1 MSKALYRTYRPS
13 TFGAVAGQE
22 HVKRTLRNQLLRGT
36 VSHAYLF
43 SGPRG
48 VGKTTLA
55 RLLAKGVN
63 CAALKD
69 GEPCGAC
76 PSCKAFDQN
85 RTLDIIEIDAAS
97 HTGVDNVRENI
108 IEAVRVPP
116 SIGSRKV
123 FIVDEVHML
132 STSAFNA
139 LLKTLEEPPAH
150 ALFVLATTEVH
161 KIPQTILSRCQRFD
175 FKRVDA
181 GEMKGRLSWIGA
193 QEGVTVDNQV
203 LDAVVRVSE
212 GCLRDAESLLGQLI
226 AIGEKNIDVE
236 AASLVLPITYTTTA
250 LDLFEVLF
258 SFDGKG
264 CLDHLGTF
272 VTQGGS
278 IRQFTNECV
287 SLVRAMLFIQ
297 LGSGDDAYDETTAER
312 LRTFSGRL
320 EVGQSRWLLDS
331 LLAAKVKPAS
341 DIFPQLPL
349 ELVCVEFIEK
359 FKKDR
364 NPGGGPG
371 RQDGSN
377 DGSGRMTKDNVPRK
391 DEGSEIASHFVPP
404 GGTSRD
410 RSSVEPPRNC
420 EGEQKEEK
428 KEGGESEVPPA
439 ASFSVEDLASKWKR
453 CCEAVAQHNIALPLV
468 LQKARP
474 IAVEDGCVHL
484 GFEHTFHVDT
494 IDQPKNVKIVERAI
508 NEIMQSSITLRI
520 VQLAK
525 TPRPIDDIAHAF
537 GGTVI
542 E

>member
-1 MSKALYRTYRPS
+1 MSKALYRTYRPA
-13 TFGAVAGQE
+13 TFEAVAGQE

-63 CAALKD
+63 CADLKD

-76 PSCKAFDQN
+76 PSCEAFDQN
-85 RTLDIIEIDAAS
+85 RTLDIVEIDAAS

-108 IEAVRVPP
+108 IDAVRVPP
-116 SIGSRKV
+116 SMVSRKV
-123 FIVDEVHML
+123 FIIDEVHML

-150 ALFVLATTEVH
+150 ALFVLATTEIH

-181 GEMKGRLSWIGA
+181 TQMKERLLWIA
-193 QEGVTVDNQV
+193 TQEGVTVDDQV
-203 LDAVVRVSE
+203 LNAVVRVSE
-212 GCLRDAESLLGQLI
+212 GCLRDAESLLGQLM
-226 AIGEKNIDVE
+226 AIGETHIDVE
-236 AASLVLPITYTTTA
+236 TASLVLPVTYTATA
-250 LDLFEVLF
+250 LDLYDLLL

-264 CLDHLGTF
+264 CLDLLGTF

-278 IRQFTNECV
+278 IRQLINEGV
-287 SLVRAMLFIQ
+287 SLARAMVFLQ
-297 LGSGDDAYDETTAER
+297 LGSMEDSYDEAATTR
-312 LRTFSGRL
+312 LRGAAQQLT
-320 EVGQSRWLLDS
+320 VGQARWLLDA
-331 LLAAKVKPAS
+331 LLAANTRPTS

-359 FKKDR
+359 FGEER
-364 NPGGGPG
+364 N
-371 RQDGSN
+371 QDVSS
-377 DGSGRMTKDNVPRK
+377 DGSGRKESNA
-391 DEGSEIASHFVPP
+391 EIASS
-404 GGTSRD
+404 G
-410 RSSVEPPRNC
+410 EPSHNDD
-420 EGEQKEEK
+420 GEEK
-428 KEGGESEVPPA
+428 VEEGGESEAPAA
-439 ASFSVEDLASKWKR
+439 ASFSVEDLANKWKR
-453 CCEAVAQHNIALPLV
+453 CCEVVAQQNIALPLV

-474 IAVEDGCVHL
+474 MTVENGCVHL
-484 GFEHTFHVDT
+484 GFENAFHVDT
-494 IDQPKNVKIVERAI
+494 IDQPKNVKIVEQAI
-508 NEIMQSSITLRI
+508 NEIMQSSVTLRI

-525 TPRPIDDIAHAF
+525 TPDPISELADAF
-537 GGTVI
+537 GGKII